1 MAVADEL
8 SLLTVV
14 VFLSVRTKIYVMVKM
29 KGNQAANHKQFLPVS
44 LIISDQAANMTL

>member
-29 KGNQAANHKQFLPVS
+29 KGNQAANFKQFLPVS